1 MGKRQES
8 QKLSRTMENRYNLM
22 INTYLNGNLGEF
34 KVRYDKFNV
43 FEKDYF
49 ILWLYNTAL
58 SPYHLLSMES
68 VLKMYKFLLRD
79 SI

>member
-1 MGKRQES
+1 MEKRQEL
-8 QKLSRTMENRYNLM
+8 QKRSRTMENRYNLM

-34 KVRYDKFNV
+34 KARYDKFNV

-49 ILWLYNTAL
+49 ILWLYNTAF
-58 SPYHLLSMES
+58 SSHHLLNTES
-68 VLKMYKFLLRD
+68 VLKIYKFLLRD